1 MALQM
6 TCFRPM
12 RRTTLAAALI
22 ALAGAAACT
31 EGGGPPTES
40 SPGSLAVVVNA
51 TGTDL
56 DNQFSIQVNGG
67 DPLPYVSGTPFVRED
82 LPASTYTVRISGLAT
97 NCTLQGGETV
107 QTAVFAGQQAT
118 VTFNVACTPRWLV
131 VSQYSF
137 TASGDLYR
145 MDRTGA
151 NVVRLTTGPGTASNY
166 QPAVSPDGR
175 KIAFVSTRDGN
186 PEIYVMN
193 ADGTNP
199 VRLTN
204 LATLEWGPA
213 WSPDGARIAF
223 VAESPQTGDAVIRVM
238 NADGSGVADV
248 PGGGPLPIVHPV
260 RWSPDGTRLAFT
272 LGDGGDYNVYTLVVA
287 TGARTQVTSNPLTDI
302 FPSWTADGRLV
313 YTSVTDEATG
323 VFAMNADG
331 GANALLFDDPSQT
344 EFRATL
350 SSDGKWLAYDGT
362 PAFSTASRVYVVSA
376 TGGAPTLLTP
386 NFFANGA
393 SWAP

>member
-1 MALQM
+1 M
-6 TCFRPM
+6 TCFRPA
-12 RRTTLAAALI
+12 RRTTLAAALF

-40 SPGSLAVVVNA
+40 SPGSLTVVVNA

-82 LPASTYTVRISGLAT
+82 LPASTYTVRISGLAA

-107 QTAVFAGQQAT
+107 QTPVFAGQQAT
-118 VTFNVACTPRWLV
+118 VTFNVTCTPRWLV
-131 VSQYSF
+131 VAQFSF
-137 TASGDLYR
+137 TGGGDLYR
-145 MDRTGA
+145 MDRTGG
-151 NVVRLTTGPGTASNY
+151 NVVRLTSGPGTASNY

-175 KIAFVSTRDGN
+175 KIAFVSNRDGN
-186 PEIYVMN
+186 PEIYVIN

-204 LATLEWGPA
+204 LPTLEWGPA
-213 WSPDGARIAF
+213 WSPDGTRIAF
-223 VAESPQTGDAVIRVM
+223 VAESMETGAHVIRVM

-248 PGGGPLPIVHPV
+248 PGGGPLPIVIPV

-272 LGDGGDYNVYTLVVA
+272 LLDDGSEYNVYTQLMS
-287 TGARTQVTSNPLTDI
+287 TGARTKLTSNPLSDI

-313 YTSVTDEATG
+313 YSAVTDGVTG
-323 VFAMNADG
+323 VFSMNGDG
-331 GANALLFDDPSQT
+331 SASALLFDDPSRV
-344 EFRATL
+344 EFRPTL
-350 SSDGKWLAYDGT
+350 SPDGKWLAYDAT
-362 PAFSTASRVYVVSA
+362 PAFGGGARVYVVSA

-386 NFFANGA
+386 DFFANGA

>member
-1 MALQM
+1 M
-6 TCFRPM
+6 TCFLPT
-12 RRTTLAAALI
+12 RRTTLAAALC

-31 EGGGPPTES
+31 EGGGPPTEA

-51 TGTDL
+51 TGIDA
-56 DNQFSIQVNGG
+56 DDKFSIQVNGG
-67 DPLPYVSGTPFVRED
+67 DPLPYAVGTPFVRED
-82 LPASTYTVRISGLAT
+82 LPASTYTVRISGIAT

-107 QTAVFAGQQAT
+107 QATVFAGQRAT
-118 VTFNVACTPRWLV
+118 VTFNVTCTPRWLV
-131 VSQYSF
+131 VAQFSF
-137 TASGDLYR
+137 TGGGDLYR

-151 NVVRLTTGPGTASNY
+151 NVVRLTTGPGTASSY

-175 KIAFVSTRDGN
+175 KIAFVSNRDGN

-204 LATLEWGPA
+204 LPTLEWGPA

-223 VAESPQTGDAVIRVM
+223 VAESPETGAAVIRVM

-248 PGGGPLPIVHPV
+248 PGGPLPIVPPV
-260 RWSPDGTRLAFT
+260 RWSPDGNRLALT
-272 LGDGGDYNVYTLVVA
+272 LLDEGGDYNVYTMVVA
-287 TGARTQVTSNPLTDI
+287 TGARTRVTTNPLTDI
-302 FPSWTADGRLV
+302 YPSWTADGRLV
-313 YTSVTDEATG
+313 YTSVTEELTG

-331 GANALLFDDPSQT
+331 NANALLFDDRNQT

-362 PAFSTASRVYVVSA
+362 PAFSSASRVYVVS
-376 TGGAPTLLTP
+376 TTDGAVTLLTP
-386 NFFANGA
+386 TFFANGA